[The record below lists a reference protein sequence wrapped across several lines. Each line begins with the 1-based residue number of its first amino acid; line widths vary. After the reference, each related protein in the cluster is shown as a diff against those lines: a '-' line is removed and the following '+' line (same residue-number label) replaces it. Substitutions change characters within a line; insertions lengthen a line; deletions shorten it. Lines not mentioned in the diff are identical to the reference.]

1 MSDRENFKKRIKVL
15 PIEDLLVLPGIEYEF
30 KLYGKAGENIHYENL
45 KDDENILALPLRKNF
60 QMSGLRA
67 EDFYSIGTEVYI
79 SNVTRKDRTYYINAR
94 GLQRVMID
102 NILFEDNEILAEYF
116 PLKEKIDLSED
127 NQNELL
133 SSMKKVTGD
142 ISRYFKVSEKYV
154 KYLDEIG
161 DINEFIGEVSK
172 YLPLKPHEKQELLSF
187 DSLKERAFRFSDH
200 LIKQRE
206 TLKFQMEIAE
216 KFSKKQNKAYR
227 ESMLREQLKA
237 IKGELKESKSGKSES
252 YEEKIENSAMPDD
265 VKKVA
270 SEEMDKLENL
280 NSNSPEY
287 SVTKNYLDFL
297 ISMPWD
303 KNSEHEI
310 DLKES
315 KKILDNDH
323 YGLKKVKERIIQH
336 LAVMKLK
343 NDNSGSI
350 ILLVGP
356 PGTGKTSLGKSI
368 AKALNREYIRI
379 SLGGIRDEADIRG
392 HRRTYIGS
400 MPGRI
405 IKGIKRA
412 SVSNPVFVLD
422 EVDKIFASYNG
433 DPASALLEVLDPEQN
448 NSFTDHY
455 LEVPYDLSKVFFI
468 ATANSIS
475 SIPSPLLDRME
486 VVNVSS
492 YTSNEKFQIAKR
504 HLINGVLEEHGI
516 TSDQLIISDEAIKD
530 VIENYTLESGVREL
544 KRQLAKIARVVSTK
558 IVSNE
563 VNLPYTVTG
572 DMLEDILGRQVSKHE
587 IANMDN
593 PPGVVTG
600 LAWTSVGGEIL
611 FIEGTHMPGN
621 GKLVLTGNLG
631 DVMKESAKIALSLVK
646 SRLTINTLQF
656 DYKEKDIHIHVPS
669 GAVPKDGPSAG
680 IALTTA
686 IASLVTG
693 IKVNSKLA
701 MTGEI
706 TLRGA
711 VTQIGGLKEK
721 LLAAHRAGIK
731 NVLIPKE
738 NEKDLKDMPAEIKN
752 ELNILPVETIEEVF
766 AEALGLS
773 IPKAE
778 IMGLS
783 NSSFDLP
790 KK

>member
-1 MSDRENFKKRIKVL
+1 MSDRENFKTRIKIL

-30 KLYGKAGENIHYENL
+30 KLYVKAGENIHYENL
-45 KDDENILALPLRKNF
+45 KDGENILVLPLRKNF
-60 QMSGLRA
+60 QMIGLKA

-79 SNVTRKDRTYYINAR
+79 SNITRKERTYYINVR

-102 NILFEDNEILAEYF
+102 NILFEDNEIFAEYF
-116 PLKEKIDLSED
+116 PLKENIDLSED
-127 NQNELL
+127 NQRELL
-133 SSMKKVTGD
+133 SNMKKVTGE

-154 KYLDEIG
+154 KFIDEID

-172 YLPLKPHEKQELLSF
+172 YLSLKPHEKQDLLSC
-187 DSLKERAFRFSDH
+187 DSLKEKAFRFSDH

-227 ESMLREQLKA
+227 ESMLREQLKV

-280 NSNSPEY
+280 NSSSPEY

-315 KKILDNDH
+315 KRILDNDH

-405 IKGIKRA
+405 IKGIKKA
-412 SVSNPVFVLD
+412 GVSNPVFVLD

-475 SIPSPLLDRME
+475 NIPSPLLDRME

-504 HLINGVLEEHGI
+504 HLINKVLEEHGI
-516 TSDQLIISDEAIKD
+516 TSNQLIISDETIKD

-563 VNLPYTVTG
+563 VDLPYTVTG

-680 IALTTA
+680 IALATA
-686 IASLVTG
+686 IASLITG

-731 NVLIPKE
+731 SVLIPKE
-738 NEKDLKDMPAEIKN
+738 NEKDLKDMPTEIKN
-752 ELNILPVETIEEVF
+752 DLNILPVETIEEVF
-766 AEALGLS
+766 AEALELS

-783 NSSFDLP
+783 NSSFDLQ